1 MQKLLQQAESLLV
14 PIEDL
19 AKKPW
24 RAILAY
30 PRGDLRTCKGR
41 IKEFKSLGIKQV
53 EFSGNVTIGNIQV
66 LGKGCTSIVVKAM
79 LNGKRIALKIRRT
92 DSNRPSVVREVELQ
106 KLANKT
112 GVGPKVFASSRN
124 VVAMELL
131 DGTDILQWVKNLK
144 GKGSTTVLRSRI
156 IEILQQCFLL
166 DSIGLDHGELS
177 NLRKHVIV
185 GDKAG
190 ILDFETASL
199 GRRVSNVTATAQ
211 YLFIGG
217 PAASAIRRRLG
228 LTDVS
233 GIIAVLRDYK
243 KGRSKKSFHRILT
256 KLKLL

>member
-1 MQKLLQQAESLLV
+1 MLV
-14 PIEDL
+14 PIENL
-19 AKKPW
+19 AQKPW
-24 RAILAY
+24 NTILAY
-30 PRGDLRTCKGR
+30 PRGDVRTCKGR
-41 IKEFKSLGIKQV
+41 IKELKRLGIKQV
-53 EFSGNVTIGNIQV
+53 EFSGHVMIANIQV

-79 LNGKRIALKIRRT
+79 LNGKKIALKIRRT

-131 DGTDILQWVKNLK
+131 NGTGILQWVKNLK
-144 GKGSTTVLRSRI
+144 GKGSTAVLRSRI
-156 IEILQQCFLL
+156 LEILEQCFSL

-177 NLRKHVIV
+177 NLRRHVIV
-185 GDKAG
+185 GDKAA
-190 ILDFETASL
+190 ILDFESASL
-199 GRRVSNVTATAQ
+199 DRRVSNVTATAQ

-217 PAASAIRRRLG
+217 PAAPAIRRRLG

-233 GIIAVLRDYK
+233 DIIAVLRNYK
-243 KGRSKKSFHRILT
+243 KGRSRKSFNRILM